1 MRFLLVFISI
11 IFTFIF
17 FLFYTAS
24 IWKNIFLQPSDN
36 FFFWKSLFWDMW
48 ISPLIFLWITVLLF
62 FYFKSKLTSN
72 NKIYKWELNSRP
84 VQNINFIT
92 YSLSTVLFYLIISV
106 IFFILNINIYW
117 IIFVFTWGIWIYF
130 IWKYLF
136 YHHKIKK
143 NINISLNIFSIL
155 SWYLAS
161 IIGLLYIFFIKED
174 LLFLLTLVFI
184 WFFHVY
190 IHVTYENVISL
201 LFWVITFILSLY
213 RLIVYLFPWI
223 I

>member
-1 MRFLLVFISI
+1 MRFLLVFISL
-11 IFTFIF
+11 IFSFIF
-17 FLFYTAS
+17 LLFYTAS
-24 IWKNIFLQPSDN
+24 LWKNIFFQQNDN
-36 FFFWKSLFWDMW
+36 FFFWKSLFWEMW

-62 FYFKSKLTSN
+62 VYFKAKLSN
-72 NKIYKWELNSRP
+72 KEEKINNRP
-84 VQNINFIT
+84 VHNIDFIT
-92 YSLSTVLFYLIISV
+92 YILSTILIYLVIWILLF
-106 IFFILNINIYW
+106 IFNINLYF
-117 IIFVFTWGIWIYF
+117 IIFAFTLGIWVYF

-136 YHHKIKK
+136 YHRRVSKDIYV
-143 NINISLNIFSIL
+143 SLNIFSIL

-161 IIGLLYIFFIKED
+161 VLGLWYILFIQED
-174 LLFLLTLVFI
+174 LLFLLILVFV

-190 IHVTYENVISL
+190 IHVTYENIISL

>member
-1 MRFLLVFISI
+1 MRFLLVFISL
-11 IFTFIF
+11 IFSFIF
-17 FLFYTAS
+17 LLFYTAS
-24 IWKNIFLQPSDN
+24 LWKNILFQQNDN
-36 FFFWKSLFWDMW
+36 FFFWKSLFWEMW
-48 ISPLIFLWITVLLF
+48 ISPLIFLWITLLLF
-62 FYFKSKLTSN
+62 VYFKAKSSIKEDKIN
-72 NKIYKWELNSRP
+72 NRP
-84 VQNINFIT
+84 VLDINFIT
-92 YSLSTVLFYLIISV
+92 YILSTILIYLVIWIILF
-106 IFFILNINIYW
+106 IFNINLYF
-117 IIFVFTWGIWIYF
+117 IIFAFTWGIWIYF

-136 YHHKIKK
+136 YHRKISKE
-143 NINISLNIFSIL
+143 IYVSLNIFSIL

-161 IIGLLYIFFIKED
+161 ILGLWYILFIQED
-174 LLFLLTLVFI
+174 LLFLLILVFV

>member
-1 MRFLLVFISI
+1 MRFLLVFISLV
-11 IFTFIF
+11 FSFIF
-17 FLFYTAS
+17 LLFYTAS
-24 IWKNIFLQPSDN
+24 LWKNILFQQNDN
-36 FFFWKSLFWDMW
+36 FFFWKSLFWEMW
-48 ISPLIFLWITVLLF
+48 ISPLIFLWITLLLF
-62 FYFKSKLTSN
+62 VYFKAKLSIKEEKI
-72 NKIYKWELNSRP
+72 NKRP
-84 VQNINFIT
+84 VLNIDFIT
-92 YSLSTVLFYLIISV
+92 YILSTILIYLVIWIILF
-106 IFFILNINIYW
+106 IFNINLYF
-117 IIFVFTWGIWIYF
+117 IIFAFTWGIWIYF

-136 YHHKIKK
+136 YHRKISKE
-143 NINISLNIFSIL
+143 IYVSLNIFSIF

-161 IIGLLYIFFIKED
+161 ILGLLYILFIQED
-174 LLFLLTLVFI
+174 LLFLLILVFV

>member
-1 MRFLLVFISI
+1 MRFLLVFISL
-11 IFTFIF
+11 IFSFIF
-17 FLFYTAS
+17 LLFYTAS
-24 IWKNIFLQPSDN
+24 LWKNILFQQNDN
-36 FFFWKSLFWDMW
+36 FFFWKSLFWEMW
-48 ISPLIFLWITVLLF
+48 ISPLIFLWITLLLF
-62 FYFKSKLTSN
+62 VYFKAKSSIKEEKIN
-72 NKIYKWELNSRP
+72 NRP
-84 VQNINFIT
+84 VLDINFIT
-92 YSLSTVLFYLIISV
+92 YILSTILIYLVIWIILFV
-106 IFFILNINIYW
+106 FNINLYF
-117 IIFVFTWGIWIYF
+117 IIFAFTWGIWIYF

-136 YHHKIKK
+136 YHRKISKE
-143 NINISLNIFSIL
+143 IYVSLNIFSIL

-161 IIGLLYIFFIKED
+161 ILGLWYILFIQED
-174 LLFLLTLVFI
+174 LLFLLILVFV